1 MHNIYKGL
9 TYVGLQ
15 YYCTRM
21 TTIIIMYDYNHTCV
35 TTIIRRTIIT
45 CVCTCVSSPSHQDFH
60 RRVLPTSGLDKVVV
74 EEKLMKTLREI
85 VQFEKAR
92 SVLFGQWGFGVS
104 EQQVEMHI
112 HTHTHTHTHTYTHTH
127 THFT

>member
-1 MHNIYKGL
+1 M
-9 TYVGLQ
+9 
-15 YYCTRM
+15 CS
-21 TTIIIMYDYNHTCV
+21 
-35 TTIIRRTIIT
+35 
-45 CVCTCVSSPSHQDFH
+45 SSPQDFH

-104 EQQVEMHI
+104 EQQV
-112 HTHTHTHTHTYTHTH
+112 
-127 THFT
+127 